1 MFEQRR
7 VCLCILDILLRF
19 VADGNEADADWN
31 VAHGFR
37 TAVGGSIRVQEHP
50 CFLLVV
56 LHA

>member
-1 MFEQRR
+1 MGKKRAKIGD
-7 VCLCILDILLRF
+7 VP
-19 VADGNEADADWN
+19 N